1 MSGTFAC
8 FLAGGSGTCLLV
20 EELGLVAHVGRAV
33 SRGISRSAYR
43 LKMSLGN
50 LSADGL
56 GLLPPC
62 WLFGLRYPS
71 TGAFRLL
78 GGAKSHCQE
87 PKMSTS
93 SQSLCPCCVRHQL
106 IDPRESHSR
115 HRRPPRLVGRSGP
128 SSHGVTT
135 FSFFFFSFWSHCF
148 APGPSVCRAL
158 YVPSKNGVFP
168 QSCGTPVIKP
178 H

>member
-1 MSGTFAC
+1 
-8 FLAGGSGTCLLV
+8 
-20 EELGLVAHVGRAV
+20 
-33 SRGISRSAYR
+33 
-43 LKMSLGN
+43 MSLGS
-50 LSADGL
+50 LSADGS

-62 WLFGLRYPS
+62 WLFGLRCPS

-106 IDPRESHSR
+106 IDPRESHSC
-115 HRRPPRLVGRSGP
+115 HRRPPSLVGRSGP

-135 FSFFFFSFWSHCF
+135 FFFFFFSFRSHCF
-148 APGPSVCRAL
+148 APGPCVAGPCMYPPRME
-158 YVPSKNGVFP
+158 YF
-168 QSCGTPVIKP
+168 QSCGTLAVKTY
-178 H
+178 

>member
-1 MSGTFAC
+1 M
-8 FLAGGSGTCLLV
+8 

-135 FSFFFFSFWSHCF
+135 FSFFFFHFGVT
-148 APGPSVCRAL
+148 ALPLGPVCAGPCMYPPRME
-158 YVPSKNGVFP
+158 YFPS
-168 QSCGTPVIKP
+168 PVVLL
-178 H
+178 